1 MDSGRKL
8 RRGIP
13 VDPAFFA
20 PEFMLFHLGLETRW
34 RQSSKSPHV
43 FGLGRRSRSNYLHRF
58 ANSSRDQ
65 LPNRSMRVAFLECS
79 TTLFDETFFLKHRH
93 SSFL

>member
-20 PEFMLFHLGLETRW
+20 PEFMLFHLGLE
-34 RQSSKSPHV
+34 SVGDKAV
-43 FGLGRRSRSNYLHRF
+43 
-58 ANSSRDQ
+58 
-65 LPNRSMRVAFLECS
+65 RVLTS
-79 TTLFDETFFLKHRH
+79 LD
-93 SSFL
+93 